1 MNSAGAECEARN
13 GAECG
18 SEQGAESEVDCEVE
32 SVHVVW
38 LCDAKSNWYMWC
50 GFVCALRVA
59 VASGGAACGV
69 EGLKVN
75 QWRAERVDAPCTKLP
90 TSPLL
95 PSQKSSEVFKHAI
108 NDLLQNSF

>member
-1 MNSAGAECEARN
+1 MRQRTNSAGAECEARN

-32 SVHVVW
+32 LVHVVW
-38 LCDAKSNWYMWC
+38 LCAAKSNWYMWC

-75 QWRAERVDAPCTKLP
+75 QWRTERGADCRRQRCLGWSMVGWSVVWLIGR
-90 TSPLL
+90 L
-95 PSQKSSEVFKHAI
+95 VG
-108 NDLLQNSF
+108 

>member
-1 MNSAGAECEARN
+1 MRQRMNSAGAECEARN

-38 LCDAKSNWYMWC
+38 LCDAKSNWYIWC

-75 QWRAERVDAPCTKLP
+75 QWRTEREGRTVVVNDALVGRW
-90 TSPLL
+90 LVGRL
-95 PSQKSSEVFKHAI
+95 FG
-108 NDLLQNSF
+108 